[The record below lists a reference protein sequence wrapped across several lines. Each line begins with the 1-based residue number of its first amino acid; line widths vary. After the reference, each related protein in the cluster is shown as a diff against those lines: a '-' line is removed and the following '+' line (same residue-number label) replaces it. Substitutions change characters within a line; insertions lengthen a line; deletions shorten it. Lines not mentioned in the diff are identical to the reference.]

1 MKYKSIFN
9 VCLLTAFLLTATT
22 SCDDWTEMEIH
33 ETDVNGAKEQNPEQY
48 AVYTQNLRAYK
59 ATKHAVVY
67 ARLDNAPDKAT
78 SEKFFLRSLPD
89 SIDIVSMRNADR
101 LTDFDREDMA
111 MVRADYGTRVLYY
124 VDCTPGDK
132 LNAAIASAAEAVRAG
147 TFDGITL
154 ASSAAVDAA
163 TLKSLTDALGQTP
176 CLLVFEG
183 TPSLLPEAQ
192 RSLFSYFV
200 LDISEA
206 ADDYDIETEV
216 RLATGYGNTAA
227 GHLLLAVTPEGTLTD
242 YNGVTRSAIAGAA
255 HSALHMETPL
265 GGIAIYNISDD
276 YYDADII
283 YKQTRGGIQFLNPAS
298 VH

>member
-1 MKYKSIFN
+1 
-9 VCLLTAFLLTATT
+9 
-22 SCDDWTEMEIH
+22 MEIH

-124 VDCTPGDK
+124 VDCTLGDK
-132 LNAAIASAAEAVRAG
+132 LNAAIASAVEAVRAG
-147 TFDGITL
+147 TFDGVTL

-216 RLATGYGNTAA
+216 LLPTGYGKTAP
-227 GHLLLAVTPEGTLTD
+227 GHLLLAVTPEGSLTD

>member
-59 ATKHAVVY
+59 ATKHTVVY

-132 LNAAIASAAEAVRAG
+132 LNDAIASAAEAVRAG

-163 TLKSLTDALGQTP
+163 TLKSLTDALG
-176 CLLVFEG
+176 
-183 TPSLLPEAQ
+183 
-192 RSLFSYFV
+192 
-200 LDISEA
+200 
-206 ADDYDIETEV
+206 
-216 RLATGYGNTAA
+216 
-227 GHLLLAVTPEGTLTD
+227 HVTHWL
-242 YNGVTRSAIAGAA
+242 
-255 HSALHMETPL
+255 
-265 GGIAIYNISDD
+265 
-276 YYDADII
+276 
-283 YKQTRGGIQFLNPAS
+283 
-298 VH
+298 